1 MADNLGT
8 ASAAHAASAN
18 SAGGATGEAN
28 PATGATRPA
37 TGATPQLP
45 MATVKT
51 GTSIE
56 FRNVRKVFHQGKRE
70 IVALDDVN
78 ISIPAGSIVGIIGYS
93 GAGKS
98 TLVRQINGL
107 DRPTS
112 GQILLDGQDIVGLPE
127 SKMRK
132 LRSNIGMIFQQFN
145 LFQSR
150 NVAGNVAYPLGLQG
164 VEKKE
169 KQARVAELLEFV
181 GLQDK
186 GKAYPEQLSGG
197 QKQRVGIARALAT
210 NPSLLLADEA
220 TSALDP
226 STTRDVLELLRR
238 VNRELGITIVVITH
252 EMEVVRSIADQV
264 VVMQGGK
271 VVEQG
276 SVYEVFSNPATDVAA
291 NFVATSLRNTPDQV
305 ESEALQTGT
314 GRLFTVTLAEGIGF
328 FSAVSALDSNHVSVN
343 IVHGGVTTLQQH
355 SFGKLT
361 LRLTPKDEEGERA
374 IQQFYE
380 TMSATT
386 DVEEIR

>member
-1 MADNLGT
+1 MADNLGNAAAARPVGAESANNT
-8 ASAAHAASAN
+8 ARTSGETNTSTTGAPHAA
-18 SAGGATGEAN
+18 ATTDN
-28 PATGATRPA
+28 R
-37 TGATPQLP
+37 Q
-45 MATVKT
+45 KT
-51 GTSIE
+51 GTSVE
-56 FRNVRKVFHQGKRE
+56 FRNVHKVFNQGKRE
-70 IVALDDVN
+70 VVALDDVN

-164 VEKKE
+164 VDKKE
-169 KQARVAELLEFV
+169 KQARVAELLDFV

-276 SVYEVFSNPATDVAA
+276 SVYEVFSNPNTDVAA

-305 ESEALQTGT
+305 ESEALQTGN
-314 GRLFTVTLAEGIGF
+314 GRLFTVTMAEGIGF
-328 FSAVSALDSNHVSVN
+328 FSAVSDLDVNHVSVS

-374 IQQFYE
+374 IQKFYE

-386 DVEEIR
+386 EVEEIR